1 MQTDSLAL
9 LQWDIVFLLTLA
21 TLAILFLFFRV
32 EKKARWISLI
42 FLVIPV
48 CSVMYR
54 LSQWRMQIPELRMGL
69 LCGIIMYVI
78 WHLLYGRKIPLPSSD
93 NIKVWGQDD

>member
-1 MQTDSLAL
+1 MLTNSLSL
-9 LQWDIVFLLTLA
+9 LQWNIVFLLTLA

-48 CSVMYR
+48 CSLMYR

-78 WHLLYGRKIPLPSSD
+78 WHLLYGRKIPLPSSE
-93 NIKVWGQDD
+93 NIKVWRQDD

>member
-1 MQTDSLAL
+1 MQTESLSL

-48 CSVMYR
+48 CSLMYR

-78 WHLLYGRKIPLPSSD
+78 WHLLYGRKIPLPSSE

>member
-1 MQTDSLAL
+1 MQTDSLTL

-48 CSVMYR
+48 CSLMYR

-69 LCGIIMYVI
+69 LCGITMYVI

>member
-1 MQTDSLAL
+1 MQTNSLTL

-32 EKKARWISLI
+32 EKKARWLSLI

-48 CSVMYR
+48 CSLMYR

-78 WHLLYGRKIPLPSSD
+78 WHLLYGRKIPLPSSE

>member
-1 MQTDSLAL
+1 MQTDSLSL

-32 EKKARWISLI
+32 EKKARWLSLI

-48 CSVMYR
+48 CSLMYR

-78 WHLLYGRKIPLPSSD
+78 WHLLYGRKIPLPSSE

>member
-48 CSVMYR
+48 CSLMYR

-69 LCGIIMYVI
+69 MCGIIMYVI

>member
-1 MQTDSLAL
+1 MLTNSLSL
-9 LQWDIVFLLTLA
+9 LQWNIVFLLTLA

-48 CSVMYR
+48 CSLMYR

-78 WHLLYGRKIPLPSSD
+78 WHLLYGRKIPLPSSE

>member
-1 MQTDSLAL
+1 MQTNSLAL

-21 TLAILFLFFRV
+21 TIAILFLFFRV
-32 EKKARWISLI
+32 EKKARWISLV

-48 CSVMYR
+48 CSLMYR

-69 LCGIIMYVI
+69 LCGTIVYWI

>member
-1 MQTDSLAL
+1 MQTDSLTL

-48 CSVMYR
+48 CSLMYR

>member
-1 MQTDSLAL
+1 MQTESLSL

-48 CSVMYR
+48 CSLMYR

>member
-48 CSVMYR
+48 CSLMYR

>member
-1 MQTDSLAL
+1 MLTNSLSL
-9 LQWDIVFLLTLA
+9 LQWNIVFLLTLA

-48 CSVMYR
+48 CSLMYR

>member
-1 MQTDSLAL
+1 MQTDSLSL

-48 CSVMYR
+48 CSLMYR

>member
-1 MQTDSLAL
+1 MQTESLSL

-48 CSVMYR
+48 CSLMYR

-69 LCGIIMYVI
+69 LCGIIMYTI

>member
-1 MQTDSLAL
+1 MQTNSLAL

-21 TLAILFLFFRV
+21 TIAILFLFFRV
-32 EKKARWISLI
+32 EKKARWISLV

-48 CSVMYR
+48 CSLMYR
-54 LSQWRMQIPELRMGL
+54 LSQWRMQIPELRMSL
-69 LCGIIMYVI
+69 LCGTIIYGI
-78 WHLLYGRKIPLPSSD
+78 WHLLYGRNIPLPSSE

>member
-1 MQTDSLAL
+1 MQTESLSL

-48 CSVMYR
+48 CSLMYR
-54 LSQWRMQIPELRMGL
+54 LSQWRMQIPELRMAL

-78 WHLLYGRKIPLPSSD
+78 WHLLYGRKIPLPSSE

>member
-1 MQTDSLAL
+1 MQTNSLTL

-48 CSVMYR
+48 CSLMYR

-78 WHLLYGRKIPLPSSD
+78 WHLLYGRKIPLPSSE
-93 NIKVWGQDD
+93 NIKGWGQDD